1 MRIFFAILRKL
12 NNDIPTRW
20 EVRTCLMTINGRTDL
35 GLSDRI
41 MDMMWIYVNGR
52 ELEHIRDF
60 HGVSYERVRQCLMR
74 GCKIAYDSR

>member
-20 EVRTCLMTINGRTDL
+20 EVRTCLMKINGRTDL

-41 MDMMWIYVNGR
+41 IRMMWGYVNGF
-52 ELEHIRDF
+52 ELEHIRDL
-60 HGVSYERVRQCLMR
+60 HGVTYERVRQCLIR
-74 GCKIAYDSR
+74 GCVVAYDL